1 MFASNASAFD
11 PADLELL
18 KYTGDC
24 SFCDLG
30 GVEISSQDRLNTN
43 LIADLTGA
51 NLQFSDLTNASLHA
65 VELGKANLSG
75 ADLKRAILR
84 LAVLIGADLRGAD
97 LRKARMNLSNFR
109 NCRLEG
115 ADLRGIRGKYAIWQG
130 SDWWNATLDEK
141 LEKALKKKW
150 PRPDQA

>member
-51 NLQFSDLTNASLHA
+51 NLQAADLTDA
-65 VELGKANLSG
+65 VLYAAELREANLSG
-75 ADLKRAILR
+75 AYLKRAHLR

-97 LRKARMNLSNFR
+97 LRGAKMNGVILCNTIMP
-109 NCRLEG
+109 
-115 ADLRGIRGKYAIWQG
+115 DG
-130 SDWWNATLDEK
+130 SVIYSGC
-141 LEKALKKKW
+141 
-150 PRPDQA
+150 